1 VTVNALFDRFF
12 CNHRKTL
19 TAPESTAIEYAAGDD
34 SVYTIAQ
41 RDLVFRL
48 RPSANALIGRGDSG
62 GIMDMKLKTFSSL
75 NNFPMRLIASKAS
88 KTDPHARMAALRA
101 SIAFVGVALQ
111 PVDYTNKNSKDMVAV
126 QVAGSITI
134 QNTGP
139 YTVRPGQKIAW
150 DVPASVISAHNGRAS
165 LKRPR
170 ANVRGQPPMK
180 DLFQTI
186 PLDEI
191 VANSVE
197 GVAEAMVQRASPD
210 IVSQLHVAH
219 PHVGPNATGS
229 PNNTTATILHD
240 AYEAMLRGGPDDAIF
255 YGRLI
260 AAYVSEANNRV
271 IGIALS
277 GASPGQQF
285 DILLQAS

>member
-1 VTVNALFDRFF
+1 
-12 CNHRKTL
+12 
-19 TAPESTAIEYAAGDD
+19 
-34 SVYTIAQ
+34 
-41 RDLVFRL
+41 
-48 RPSANALIGRGDSG
+48 
-62 GIMDMKLKTFSSL
+62 
-75 NNFPMRLIASKAS
+75 
-88 KTDPHARMAALRA
+88 
-101 SIAFVGVALQ
+101 
-111 PVDYTNKNSKDMVAV
+111 
-126 QVAGSITI
+126 
-134 QNTGP
+134 
-139 YTVRPGQKIAW
+139 
-150 DVPASVISAHNGRAS
+150 
-165 LKRPR
+165 
-170 ANVRGQPPMK
+170 MK

-210 IVSQLHVAH
+210 IISQLHVAH
-219 PHVGPNATGS
+219 PHVGPTATG
-229 PNNTTATILHD
+229 PNNTTASILHD
-240 AYEAMLRGGPDDAIF
+240 AYEAMRTGGPDEAIF

>member
-1 VTVNALFDRFF
+1 
-12 CNHRKTL
+12 
-19 TAPESTAIEYAAGDD
+19 
-34 SVYTIAQ
+34 
-41 RDLVFRL
+41 
-48 RPSANALIGRGDSG
+48 
-62 GIMDMKLKTFSSL
+62 
-75 NNFPMRLIASKAS
+75 
-88 KTDPHARMAALRA
+88 
-101 SIAFVGVALQ
+101 
-111 PVDYTNKNSKDMVAV
+111 MVAI

-139 YTVRPGQKIAW
+139 YTIRPGMKIAW
-150 DVPASVISAHNGRAS
+150 DVPASVISAHNGRPS

-197 GVAEAMVQRASPD
+197 GLAESMVQRESD
-210 IVSQLHVAH
+210 VVSQMHTAH
-219 PHVGPNATGS
+219 PHVGVTAD
-229 PNNTTATILHD
+229 PNNTTAAILKKAYDDMMSARGASD
-240 AYEAMLRGGPDDAIF
+240 AREAAVF
-255 YGRLI
+255 YGQLI

-285 DILLQAS
+285 GASPNFFAMRRQCSDLILSY